1 MLELEGDYDF
11 IIFIFLNIFFL
22 IVINILHK
30 VFPLNNR
37 NSFINNYTYFMNLIL
52 STKYLIMKFD

>member
-30 VFPLNNR
+30 VFPLNDWK
-37 NSFINNYTYFMNLIL
+37 SFINNYTYFMNLIL
-52 STKYLIMKFD
+52 SAKYLIMKFD